1 MQLLKK
7 NGRKVHEI
15 TSCKTYEQYQEMAE
29 SESFISYYPAAI
41 AGGNMLAQRLGRK
54 HIYVPFSFDYA
65 EIEAGFTKLAESLNI
80 PCPNFADK
88 RVQCE
93 AALQETLTMIGNTP
107 IAIDYTFCPRP
118 LGLAKLLLDKGFN
131 VQRVYLD
138 VVTGEEKAAFE
149 KEKLLVQTQKELS
162 AKNVPIEFADM
173 LVKEDAEATKAA
185 IDAFAQL
192 YNQSVEKG
200 VSNKMKGRPP
210 KTKQTPSDGLD
221 RAAFMK
227 LPLSEQ
233 QKMAKENPERYKE
246 LTKK

>member
-1 MQLLKK
+1 MPQDFNNNEPVDTGVDVHDEVPAEPQKPQEKLFTQEEVNNIVEKRLNKEK
-7 NGRKVHEI
+7 NKWKNEVDQAKR
-15 TSCKTYEQYQEMAE
+15 
-29 SESFISYYPAAI
+29 
-41 AGGNMLAQRLGRK
+41 
-54 HIYVPFSFDYA
+54 
-65 EIEAGFTKLAESLNI
+65 LAEMSAEERAREEFRI
-80 PCPNFADK
+80 KQQQF
-88 RVQCE
+88 E
-93 AALQETLTMIGNTP
+93 
-107 IAIDYTFCPRP
+107 
-118 LGLAKLLLDKGFN
+118 
-131 VQRVYLD
+131 
-138 VVTGEEKAAFE
+138 EEKAAFE

-162 AKNVPIEFADM
+162 AKNVPVEFADM

-227 LPLSEQ
+227 LSLAEQ

>member
-1 MQLLKK
+1 MPQDFNNNEPVDTGVDVHDEVPAEPQKPQEKLFTQEEVNNIVEKRLNKEKTKWK
-7 NGRKVHEI
+7 NEVDQAKR
-15 TSCKTYEQYQEMAE
+15 
-29 SESFISYYPAAI
+29 
-41 AGGNMLAQRLGRK
+41 
-54 HIYVPFSFDYA
+54 
-65 EIEAGFTKLAESLNI
+65 LAEMSAEERAREEFRI
-80 PCPNFADK
+80 KQQQF
-88 RVQCE
+88 E
-93 AALQETLTMIGNTP
+93 
-107 IAIDYTFCPRP
+107 
-118 LGLAKLLLDKGFN
+118 
-131 VQRVYLD
+131 
-138 VVTGEEKAAFE
+138 EEKAAFE

-227 LPLSEQ
+227 LSLAEQ

>member
-1 MQLLKK
+1 MPQDFNNNEPVDTGVDVHDEVPAEPQKPQEKLFTQEEVNNIVEKRLNKEK
-7 NGRKVHEI
+7 NKWKNEVDQAKR
-15 TSCKTYEQYQEMAE
+15 
-29 SESFISYYPAAI
+29 
-41 AGGNMLAQRLGRK
+41 
-54 HIYVPFSFDYA
+54 
-65 EIEAGFTKLAESLNI
+65 LAEMSAEERAREEFRI
-80 PCPNFADK
+80 KQQQF
-88 RVQCE
+88 E
-93 AALQETLTMIGNTP
+93 
-107 IAIDYTFCPRP
+107 
-118 LGLAKLLLDKGFN
+118 
-131 VQRVYLD
+131 
-138 VVTGEEKAAFE
+138 EEKAAFE

-221 RAAFMK
+221 RKAFMK
-227 LPLSEQ
+227 LSLAEQ

>member
-1 MQLLKK
+1 MPQDLNNNNPVDTGVDVHDEVPAEPQKPQEKLFTQEEVNNIVEKRLNKEK
-7 NGRKVHEI
+7 NKWKNEVDQAKR
-15 TSCKTYEQYQEMAE
+15 
-29 SESFISYYPAAI
+29 
-41 AGGNMLAQRLGRK
+41 
-54 HIYVPFSFDYA
+54 
-65 EIEAGFTKLAESLNI
+65 LAEMSAEERAREEFRI
-80 PCPNFADK
+80 KQQQF
-88 RVQCE
+88 E
-93 AALQETLTMIGNTP
+93 
-107 IAIDYTFCPRP
+107 
-118 LGLAKLLLDKGFN
+118 
-131 VQRVYLD
+131 
-138 VVTGEEKAAFE
+138 EEKAAFE

-162 AKNVPIEFADM
+162 AKNVPVEFADM

-192 YNQSVEKG
+192 YNQSIEKG

-227 LPLSEQ
+227 LSLAEQ

>member
-1 MQLLKK
+1 MPQDFNNNEPVDTGVDVHDEVPAEPQKPQEKLFTQEEVNNIVEKRLNKEK
-7 NGRKVHEI
+7 NKWKNEVDQAKR
-15 TSCKTYEQYQEMAE
+15 
-29 SESFISYYPAAI
+29 
-41 AGGNMLAQRLGRK
+41 
-54 HIYVPFSFDYA
+54 
-65 EIEAGFTKLAESLNI
+65 LAEMSAEERAREEFRI
-80 PCPNFADK
+80 KQQQF
-88 RVQCE
+88 E
-93 AALQETLTMIGNTP
+93 
-107 IAIDYTFCPRP
+107 
-118 LGLAKLLLDKGFN
+118 
-131 VQRVYLD
+131 
-138 VVTGEEKAAFE
+138 EEKAAFE

-162 AKNVPIEFADM
+162 AKNVPVEFADM

-210 KTKQTPSDGLD
+210 KTKQTSSDGLD

-227 LPLSEQ
+227 LSLAEQ

>member
-1 MQLLKK
+1 MPQDFNNNEPVDTGVDVHDEVPAEPQKPQEKLFTQEEVNNIVEKRLNKEK
-7 NGRKVHEI
+7 NKWKNEVDQAKR
-15 TSCKTYEQYQEMAE
+15 
-29 SESFISYYPAAI
+29 
-41 AGGNMLAQRLGRK
+41 
-54 HIYVPFSFDYA
+54 
-65 EIEAGFTKLAESLNI
+65 LAEMS
-80 PCPNFADK
+80 A
-88 RVQCE
+88 
-93 AALQETLTMIGNTP
+93 
-107 IAIDYTFCPRP
+107 
-118 LGLAKLLLDKGFN
+118 
-131 VQRVYLD
+131 
-138 VVTGEEKAAFE
+138 EERAREEFRIKQQQFEEERAAFE

-227 LPLSEQ
+227 LSLAEQ

>member
-1 MQLLKK
+1 MPQDL
-7 NGRKVHEI
+7 NNNNPVDTGVDVHDEVPAEPQKPQEKLFTQEEVNNI
-15 TSCKTYEQYQEMAE
+15 VEKRLNKEKTKWRNEVDQAK
-29 SESFISYYPAAI
+29 
-41 AGGNMLAQRLGRK
+41 R
-54 HIYVPFSFDYA
+54 
-65 EIEAGFTKLAESLNI
+65 LAEMSAEERAREEFRI
-80 PCPNFADK
+80 KQQQF
-88 RVQCE
+88 E
-93 AALQETLTMIGNTP
+93 
-107 IAIDYTFCPRP
+107 
-118 LGLAKLLLDKGFN
+118 
-131 VQRVYLD
+131 
-138 VVTGEEKAAFE
+138 EEKAAFE

-162 AKNVPIEFADM
+162 AKNVPVEFADM

-227 LPLSEQ
+227 LSLAEQ
-233 QKMAKENPERYKE
+233 QKLAQENPERYKE

>member
-1 MQLLKK
+1 MPQDF
-7 NGRKVHEI
+7 NNNEPVDTSVDVHDEVPAEPQKPQEKLFTQEEVNNI
-15 TSCKTYEQYQEMAE
+15 VEKRLNKEKTKWRNEVDQAK
-29 SESFISYYPAAI
+29 
-41 AGGNMLAQRLGRK
+41 R
-54 HIYVPFSFDYA
+54 
-65 EIEAGFTKLAESLNI
+65 LAEMSAEERAREEFRI
-80 PCPNFADK
+80 KQQQF
-88 RVQCE
+88 E
-93 AALQETLTMIGNTP
+93 
-107 IAIDYTFCPRP
+107 
-118 LGLAKLLLDKGFN
+118 
-131 VQRVYLD
+131 
-138 VVTGEEKAAFE
+138 EEKAAFE

-162 AKNVPIEFADM
+162 AKNVPVEFADM

-227 LPLSEQ
+227 LSLAEQ
-233 QKMAKENPERYKE
+233 QKMAKENPDRYKE

>member
-1 MQLLKK
+1 MPQDFNNNEPVDTSVDVHNEVPAEPQKPQEKLFTQEEVNNIVEKRLNKEK
-7 NGRKVHEI
+7 NKWKNEVDQAKR
-15 TSCKTYEQYQEMAE
+15 
-29 SESFISYYPAAI
+29 
-41 AGGNMLAQRLGRK
+41 
-54 HIYVPFSFDYA
+54 
-65 EIEAGFTKLAESLNI
+65 LAEMSAEDRAREEFRI
-80 PCPNFADK
+80 KQQQF
-88 RVQCE
+88 E
-93 AALQETLTMIGNTP
+93 
-107 IAIDYTFCPRP
+107 
-118 LGLAKLLLDKGFN
+118 
-131 VQRVYLD
+131 
-138 VVTGEEKAAFE
+138 EEKAAFE

-162 AKNVPIEFADM
+162 AKNVPVEFADM

-227 LPLSEQ
+227 LSLAEQ